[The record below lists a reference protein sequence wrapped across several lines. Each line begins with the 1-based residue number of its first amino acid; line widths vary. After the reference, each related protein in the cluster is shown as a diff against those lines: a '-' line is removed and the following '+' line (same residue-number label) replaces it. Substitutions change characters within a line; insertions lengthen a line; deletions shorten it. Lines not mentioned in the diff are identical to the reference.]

1 VEVSSAGLAAVSQ
14 QQQYPVARP
23 SQESRPAREREGA
36 AQQPQAKP
44 TQNEASQRTERTE
57 QSEQSQ
63 RSVQAEQAKRQE
75 QPKPVVNAQ
84 GQKTGT
90 IINTTA

>member
-1 VEVSSAGLAAVSQ
+1 MEVSSASSAVASQ

-23 SQESRPAREREGA
+23 SQESRPARESGGV
-36 AQQPQAKP
+36 AQQPQARP
-44 TQNEASQRTERTE
+44 AQNEAPQATER
-57 QSEQSQ
+57 SEQAQ
-63 RSVQAEQAKRQE
+63 RVVQAEQAQRQE

>member
-1 VEVSSAGLAAVSQ
+1 MEVSSASMASVSQ

-23 SQESRPAREREGA
+23 SQEPRPAREGEGS
-36 AQQPQAKP
+36 QQTQPRP
-44 TQNEASQRTERTE
+44 PQNEAPQRAER
-57 QSEQSQ
+57 SEQSQ
-63 RSVQAEQAKRQE
+63 RAAQTEQAQRQE

-90 IINTTA
+90 IISTTA

>member
-1 VEVSSAGLAAVSQ
+1 MAINGVNTSASTLQ
-14 QQQYPVARP
+14 QQVASERQAQFQPVERPQRQQVNDSGQTDEAR
-23 SQESRPAREREGA
+23 QAQAQRRA
-36 AQQPQAKP
+36 AEVQA
-44 TQNEASQRTERTE
+44 QDRSQR
-57 QSEQSQ
+57 
-63 RSVQAEQAKRQE
+63 VE

>member
-1 VEVSSAGLAAVSQ
+1 MEVSSASLAAVSQ

-23 SQESRPAREREGA
+23 AQESRPVREQEGQTQRAQAR
-36 AQQPQAKP
+36 QA
-44 TQNEASQRTERTE
+44 QNEAPQRAERNE
-57 QSEQSQ
+57 QTQ
-63 RSVQAEQAKRQE
+63 RAAQAQEAKRQD

>member
-1 VEVSSAGLAAVSQ
+1 MAVNSVGSSAT
-14 QQQYPVARP
+14 
-23 SQESRPAREREGA
+23 A
-36 AQQPQAKP
+36 AQQQFMATKQVEVKERTRESNGAPQARE
-44 TQNEASQRTERTE
+44 TQAAPRQQTQVQQQSQEQVRAARPDTPERT
-57 QSEQSQ
+57 
-63 RSVQAEQAKRQE
+63 A